1 MSTQGPEAK
10 VLGTNY
16 DRPASLANPRS
27 PRRQSKGNFE
37 LYAWLFMRFS
47 GLALVVLVLGHMF
60 IMLMLDDGVHRINFA
75 FVAGRWASP
84 FWQFWDLTMLWLAQ
98 LHGGNGLRTIIADYS
113 RKDSTRFWLT
123 TLLVLS
129 MILTVH
135 PEQPFTFA
143 EKAYMLPQGDVAF
156 QQWVNHYLDIA
167 RNDGTYQ
174 RFAQPWLG

>member
-60 IMLMLDDGVHRINFA
+60 IMLMLL
-75 FVAGRWASP
+75 S
-84 FWQFWDLTMLWLAQ
+84 TTS
-98 LHGGNGLRTIIADYS
+98 LRT
-113 RKDSTRFWLT
+113 RLTR
-123 TLLVLS
+123 
-129 MILTVH
+129 I
-135 PEQPFTFA
+135 
-143 EKAYMLPQGDVAF
+143 
-156 QQWVNHYLDIA
+156 
-167 RNDGTYQ
+167 
-174 RFAQPWLG
+174 